1 MTDPRA
7 ARRRATRGLAA
18 ATGLSAAALAVATPA
33 AANHGKPNQWPDSRR
48 QAVQEMSLERPGNVA
63 SDWGQLALSATDI
76 IVSTG
81 PDDIYVYDDEYGNSG
96 NAGYG
101 FTAPSYNGRE
111 VDPSPCAAMRC
122 PRFVVQF
129 NLSFSLTDTQWKKVG
144 CHELGHT
151 GGLEHFRSPHD
162 ATCMRTGLTAP
173 LPLALDA
180 HDKKTINANVAGV

>member
-33 AANHGKPNQWPDSRR
+33 AANHGKPNQWPDSSR
-48 QAVQEMSLERPGNVA
+48 QAVQEIDLSRVGNIA
-63 SDWGQLALSATDI
+63 SDWGQLALESTDI
-76 IVSTG
+76 AVSAG
-81 PDDIYVYDDEYGNSG
+81 PDDVYVYDANYSNRG
-96 NAGYG
+96 GYG
-101 FTAPSYNGRE
+101 FTFPSYDGRE
-111 VDPSPCAAMRC
+111 APPSACHTTRC

-129 NLSFSLTDTQWKKVG
+129 HLGYSLSDVQWKKVG

-151 GGLEHFRSPHD
+151 GGLDHYASFRTD
-162 ATCMRTGLTAP
+162 TCMGSGLGVP

-180 HDKKTINANVAGV
+180 HDRKTINANVRGV